1 LQRRKT
7 RTRRR
12 DLGAAALAALCL
24 SGCGGAKHTATPRPP
39 KLPRALASQL
49 ASTSDAVADS
59 LAAGDSC
66 RALTLAHRLQSQ
78 TIAAINSG
86 RVPDALLEQLSGS
99 VNALVARVRCV
110 APAVPAPAPKEH
122 GKGHEKKKHKGD
134 H

>member
-1 LQRRKT
+1 MKT
-7 RTRRR
+7 RT
-12 DLGAAALAALCL
+12 LGAAALTALCL
-24 SGCGGAKHTATPRPP
+24 SGCGGAKQSAPPPP

-59 LAAGDSC
+59 LATGDSC
-66 RALTLAHRLQSQ
+66 RALTLAQQLQTQ
-78 TIAAINSG
+78 TIAAINAG
-86 RVPDALLEQLSGS
+86 RVPNALQEQLSGS

-134 H
+134 D